1 MDSNYITG
9 KLAFFSS
16 RGGADDIQ
24 IKVAEKEKSV
34 PVSFEITTTF
44 SVEKDPF
51 ALDIGED
58 KGAFRVILD
67 GETVY
72 STEEGIKD
80 RVTFLTE
87 EFILSSGKHE
97 LFIKAN
103 PPAEADLSNSVRV
116 RVLAAGNPITDE
128 TLWFSPGQTVNAAYS
143 FELKN
148 EVTHD

>member
-16 RGGADDIQ
+16 RGADDIQ

-44 SVEKDPF
+44 SVEKKDPF

-103 PPAEADLSNSVRV
+103 PAEADLSNSVRV